1 MKNFLILQ
9 RLDPPD
15 TNLGALYINIQDISV
30 IFVTKSN
37 HYGKELRLCNIV
49 LNNGLVYIPV
59 QSVSEV
65 IDEIER
71 IQSL

>member
-1 MKNFLILQ
+1 MLQ

-30 IFVTKSN
+30 IFLSKSN
-37 HYGKELRLCNIV
+37 SYGKELRLCNIV
-49 LNNGLVYIPV
+49 MNNGLVYIPV
-59 QSVSEV
+59 QSISEV